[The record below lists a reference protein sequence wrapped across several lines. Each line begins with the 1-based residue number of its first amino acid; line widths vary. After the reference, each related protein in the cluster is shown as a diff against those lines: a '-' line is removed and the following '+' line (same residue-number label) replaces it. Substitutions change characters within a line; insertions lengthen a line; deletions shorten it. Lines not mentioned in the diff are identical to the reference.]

1 MRKGA
6 RRVLSTIIKEACDA
20 VGTSKLH
27 STNHVVDSL
36 TLLFNFVFRHEVW
49 PDRWAQGIIF
59 PLFKNDGSRLNPGNY
74 RPIALL
80 SQISK
85 LFGSIV
91 ENRISDWS
99 QTTHALADE
108 QGGFADLEALLR

>member
-1 MRKGA
+1 M
-6 RRVLSTIIKEACDA
+6 
-20 VGTSKLH
+20 
-27 STNHVVDSL
+27 
-36 TLLFNFVFRHEVW
+36 W